1 MVCWC
6 DAVCESKYLNNFFS
20 IRLIIAKMRRFLFV
34 TKIWKIQLYSI
45 DTAHFMHLTWNLWL
59 SNWYDVRMR
68 IIWSEQIILWV
79 NLNCEEKQIINCR
92 IYASIFSAKRK
103 KKMRIVIELL
113 HKLNWFACLLITWV
127 VVRRIIQ
134 ETKKTSSKKR
144 RHVRTNKQ
152 TTEQQNWWYR
162 MSVCVCVTWYNL
174 PIIQLQ
180 RAVTSSV
187 ISLSLSSIPLEYF
200 VATIEKHTQNKF
212 VTIGNRMISIR
223 LLDDK

>member
-1 MVCWC
+1 
-6 DAVCESKYLNNFFS
+6 
-20 IRLIIAKMRRFLFV
+20 
-34 TKIWKIQLYSI
+34 
-45 DTAHFMHLTWNLWL
+45 
-59 SNWYDVRMR
+59 
-68 IIWSEQIILWV
+68 
-79 NLNCEEKQIINCR
+79 
-92 IYASIFSAKRK
+92 
-103 KKMRIVIELL
+103 MRIVIELL

-127 VVRRIIQ
+127 VVDRRIIQ
-134 ETKKTSSKKR
+134 QTKKTSSKKR

-152 TTEQQNWWYR
+152 TNNRTTKLVI
-162 MSVCVCVTWYNL
+162 SHVCVTWYNL